1 MIANFETL
9 NPPDSHDEDEYDDGG
24 LDQLVGT
31 DQAVLVFLPGLA
43 LQRGLARHCH
53 KRNIYL

>member
-1 MIANFETL
+1 MNA
-9 NPPDSHDEDEYDDGG
+9 PDSHDEDEDDDGG

-43 LQRGLARHCH
+43 LQRGFARHCH
-53 KRNIYL
+53 KTDKYR